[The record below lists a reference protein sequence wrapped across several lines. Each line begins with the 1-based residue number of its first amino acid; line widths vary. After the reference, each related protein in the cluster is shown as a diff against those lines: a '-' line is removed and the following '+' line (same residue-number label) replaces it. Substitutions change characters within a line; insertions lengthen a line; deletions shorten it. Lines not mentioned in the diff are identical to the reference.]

1 MTYKVFILLSMIF
14 CHIVDDYYLQ
24 GKLAL
29 MKQKQWWRD
38 NYPQKMYQYDYL
50 VALFMHSF
58 SWTFMI
64 MLVPTIYI
72 VLFGGTFYPLLFVG
86 NVMLHMFIDNEK
98 ANEMKINLIQDQFLH
113 IMQTVWTWYSIMF

>member
-98 ANEMKINLIQDQFLH
+98 ANEMLSEFEFEK
-113 IMQTVWTWYSIMF
+113 

>member
-1 MTYKVFILLSMIF
+1 MTYKFLILLSMIF

-29 MKQKQWWRD
+29 LKQKSWWRE
-38 NYPQKMYQYDYL
+38 NYPQYMYCYDYL

-72 VLFGGTFYPLLFVG
+72 ILFGGTFYPLLFVG
-86 NVMLHMFIDNEK
+86 NVMLHMIIDNEK
-98 ANEMKINLIQDQFLH
+98 ANKMRINLIQDQILH
-113 IMQTVWTWYSIMF
+113 MFQIIWTWYSIMF